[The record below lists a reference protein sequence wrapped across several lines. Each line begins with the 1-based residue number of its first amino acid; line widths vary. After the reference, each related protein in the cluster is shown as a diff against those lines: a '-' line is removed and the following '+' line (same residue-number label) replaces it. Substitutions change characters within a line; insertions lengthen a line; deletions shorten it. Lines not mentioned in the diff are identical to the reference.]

1 MKKLL
6 SLLLCSLLLAGALT
20 LPAFAE
26 TPVAEKNQLPAAGS
40 VCTSCEEGRIH
51 PLTAS
56 TPWKLCSTLPC
67 EESVWHKEGVLERQ
81 VSYYRYCDHCEAL
94 CSYTKTESRTVHL
107 HNKYYQQKLRN
118 GTL

>member
-40 VCTSCEEGRIH
+40 VCTSCGEGRIH
-51 PLTAS
+51 PLTTS

-67 EESVWHKEGVLERQ
+67 EESV
-81 VSYYRYCDHCEAL
+81 
-94 CSYTKTESRTVHL
+94 
-107 HNKYYQQKLRN
+107 
-118 GTL
+118 

>member
-1 MKKLL
+1 MKKTLP
-6 SLLLCSLLLAGALT
+6 LLLCSLLLAGILT

-40 VCTSCEEGRIH
+40 VCTSCGEGRIH

-67 EESVWHKEGVLERQ
+67 EESVWHKDGVLERQ
-81 VSYYRYCDHCEAL
+81 VSYYRYCDHCQAL
-94 CSYTKTESRTVHL
+94 YAYTETESRTAHL
-107 HNKYYQQKLRN
+107 HNKHYQQKLRN

>member
-1 MKKLL
+1 MKKLP
-6 SLLLCSLLLAGALT
+6 SLLLFSLLLAGALT

-26 TPVAEKNQLPAAGS
+26 TLVAEKKQLPAAGS
-40 VCTSCEEGRIH
+40 VCTSCGEGRIH

-67 EESVWHKEGVLERQ
+67 EESVWHKDGILERQ
-81 VSYYRYCDHCEAL
+81 VSYYRYCDHCQAL
-94 CSYTKTESRTVHL
+94 YAYTETESRTAHL
-107 HNKYYQQKLRN
+107 HNKHYQQKLRN

>member
-6 SLLLCSLLLAGALT
+6 SLLLCSLLLAGILT
-20 LPAFAE
+20 LPAFAQ
-26 TPVAEKNQLPAAGS
+26 TSVPQMTLLPTAGS
-40 VCTSCEEGRIH
+40 VCTSCGEGRIH

-67 EESVWHKEGVLERQ
+67 EESVWHKDGVLERQ
-81 VSYYRYCDHCEAL
+81 VSYYRYCDHCQAL
-94 CSYTKTESRTVHL
+94 HAYTETETRTVHL
-107 HNKYYQQKLRN
+107 HDAYYQQKLRN

>member
-1 MKKLL
+1 MKKTL
-6 SLLLCSLLLAGALT
+6 SLLLFALLLAGALT

-26 TPVAEKNQLPAAGS
+26 TLVAEKKQLPAAGS
-40 VCTSCEEGRIH
+40 VCTSCGEGRIH

-67 EESVWHKEGVLERQ
+67 EESVWHNDGVLERQ
-81 VSYYRYCDHCEAL
+81 VSYYRYCDHCQAL
-94 CSYTKTESRTVHL
+94 HAYTETESRTAHL
-107 HNKYYQQKLRN
+107 HNKHYQQKLRN